1 MSTSYFIEDGESAAE
16 TARLLQ
22 LHACLAR
29 YLRDVTADLLGPS
42 AGQQVLDIGCG
53 PGGWVLGLAERVPQ
67 AQVIGI
73 DVSPTRIASAQKL
86 AVARDLSHVRFL
98 VMDAAKALGFPDA
111 SFDLI
116 HARFV
121 QSFLPT
127 AAWPPFLREC
137 RRVLRPGGRLVL
149 TECENPISTSSA
161 FERLCAAYAEASRRT
176 GFGYTPCGSQLGI
189 TAMLAVWL
197 RQADYEGIEQV
208 VQAIDFSAGAPAHED
223 VVRYFQ
229 MVLPLSSPFL
239 VHSGAIS
246 QTEVAALSRLAL
258 SQMRESGFCSLWYVR
273 TVWGSRPA

>member
-1 MSTSYFIEDGESAAE
+1 MTTEYFILDGESGAE
-16 TARLLQ
+16 TARLIQ
-22 LHACLAR
+22 LHRCLAR
-29 YLRDVTADLLGPS
+29 HVREVSPVPGGS
-42 AGQQVLDIGCG
+42 GQVLDIGCG
-53 PGGWVLGLAERVPQ
+53 GGDWALDLAERSPWL
-67 AQVIGI
+67 QVVGI
-73 DVSPTRIASAQKL
+73 DTS
-86 AVARDLSHVRFL
+86 VARISRARKRATERGLSQVRFL
-98 VMDAAKALGFPDA
+98 LMDATGPLAFPDA
-111 SFDLI
+111 SFDLV

-121 QSFLPT
+121 QSFLPG
-127 AAWPPFLREC
+127 ASWPAFLAEC

-197 RQADYEGIEQV
+197 RQAGYERIEDV

-223 VVRYFQ
+223 LVRYFQ

-258 SQMRESGFCSLWYVR
+258 SQMQEPGFCSLWYVR
-273 TVWGSRPA
+273 TVWGSRPT